1 MINSTHSPK
10 FITKYNRNINH
21 LFNRYEI
28 ASESNKKLNEICA
41 KEEINVDLLTDLI
54 NCYND
59 LNFLK
64 KIKFENYRIP
74 VLVDYLE
81 KSHKYYLEKRI
92 PELEQSLLKLI
103 HQESFSFNYILINFF
118 KEYKEDIVSHFKI
131 EDEILFPFCKVLY
144 NYLQFNSQ
152 DDLIFILENQKKAFA
167 LMEHH
172 KQNRDEI
179 DDLQRVLLKYSPNS
193 KKLSY
198 FEIFLNQMSI
208 FQQDLKIHAEIEENV
223 LMKKTT
229 AILKSLE
236 IKNV

>member
-59 LNFLK
+59 LNFLN

-103 HQESFSFNYILINFF
+103 HQESFSFNYVLINFF
-118 KEYKEDIVSHFKI
+118 KEYKEDIVSHFKT

-167 LMEHH
+167 LMEYH

-229 AILKSLE
+229 AILNSLE

>member
-1 MINSTHSPK
+1 MITSTHSPK

-59 LNFLK
+59 LNFLN

-103 HQESFSFNYILINFF
+103 HQESFSFNYVLINFF
-118 KEYKEDIVSHFKI
+118 KEYKEDIVSHFKT

-167 LMEHH
+167 LMEYH

-229 AILKSLE
+229 AILNSLE

>member
-1 MINSTHSPK
+1 MISSTQTPK

-21 LFNRYEI
+21 LFNRYKIE
-28 ASESNKKLNEICA
+28 SESNENLNEICA

-59 LNFLK
+59 LDFLK
-64 KIKFENYRIP
+64 ETKFENYSIP

-92 PELEQSLLKLI
+92 PELEQSLLKLT
-103 HQESFSFNYILINFF
+103 HQESFSFNYVLINFF
-118 KEYKEDIVSHFKI
+118 KEYKKDIISHFKT

-144 NYLQFNSQ
+144 NYLQFKSQ
-152 DDLIFILENQKKAFA
+152 EDLIFILENQKKAFA

-172 KQNRDEI
+172 KQNKDEI
-179 DDLQRVLLKYSPNS
+179 HDLQRVLLKYSPNS

-198 FEIFLNQMSI
+198 FEIFLNQMCI

-229 AILKSLE
+229 SILKTLE